1 MWKVVFF
8 FGRFLFPSAA
18 QSHIAAVEAN
28 NRKAPQQTG
37 TLDGANILLELKSLR
52 QVLRDLQPE
61 VKARRTS
68 DEWIQ
73 VGRVIDR
80 LLFSVYVLFI
90 STSFITIALLWANTS
105 KTA

>member
-1 MWKVVFF
+1 MWKLLFF
-8 FGRFLFPSAA
+8 FCRFLVSSAA
-18 QSHIAAVEAN
+18 QSHISAVEAN

-37 TLDGANILLELKSLR
+37 TLDGANILLELKSLS

-73 VGRVIDR
+73 VSRVIDR
-80 LLFSVYVLFI
+80 LLFSVYILFI
-90 STSFITIALLWANTS
+90 STSFITIALLWANTC